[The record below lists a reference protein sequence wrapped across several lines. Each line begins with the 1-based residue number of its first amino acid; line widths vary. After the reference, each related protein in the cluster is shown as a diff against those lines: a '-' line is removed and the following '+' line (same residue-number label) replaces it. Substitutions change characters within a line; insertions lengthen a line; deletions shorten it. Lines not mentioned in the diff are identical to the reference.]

1 MLRKLLVGSVLVAV
15 AAACSDSTTG
25 PENFDAPALQQKA
38 DQITAAFTNNAALLA
53 LSALTDVTAPFSA
66 ARTAVDLVPSAPMD
80 RGTTT
85 RLEGIAQSLLS
96 FGSASPVALFPVDL
110 LGKTFVY
117 NTDSAKYIV
126 DPQGTGAPTDGVR
139 LILYA
144 VDPVLHQPLLPL
156 QSVGSLDLI
165 DVSTASQDAVQ
176 IVATVGSVTYIDYT
190 ATAAVGTTSAT
201 LGAVGYVSNGT
212 DRLDFNL
219 SLGVTQASIT
229 VDYLLQAGG
238 NSLRL
243 LDVLSQTTETVTL
256 TISDGTDTVV
266 LSVTGTSNGWT
277 GDIKING
284 AVAINISG
292 TPNNPTFTKW
302 DGTQLTSAEIAALV
316 HVVTVIGDVF
326 NTMDDLLGPALIVL
340 ALGNV

>member
-1 MLRKLLVGSVLVAV
+1 M
-15 AAACSDSTTG
+15 
-25 PENFDAPALQQKA
+25 
-38 DQITAAFTNNAALLA
+38 
-53 LSALTDVTAPFSA
+53 
-66 ARTAVDLVPSAPMD
+66 
-80 RGTTT
+80 
-85 RLEGIAQSLLS
+85 
-96 FGSASPVALFPVDL
+96 
-110 LGKTFVY
+110 
-117 NTDSAKYIV
+117 
-126 DPQGTGAPTDGVR
+126 
-139 LILYA
+139 
-144 VDPVLHQPLLPL
+144 
-156 QSVGSLDLI
+156 
-165 DVSTASQDAVQ
+165 
-176 IVATVGSVTYIDYT
+176 
-190 ATAAVGTTSAT
+190 
-201 LGAVGYVSNGT
+201 SNGT

-284 AVAINISG
+284 APASIDIENNGAVAINISG